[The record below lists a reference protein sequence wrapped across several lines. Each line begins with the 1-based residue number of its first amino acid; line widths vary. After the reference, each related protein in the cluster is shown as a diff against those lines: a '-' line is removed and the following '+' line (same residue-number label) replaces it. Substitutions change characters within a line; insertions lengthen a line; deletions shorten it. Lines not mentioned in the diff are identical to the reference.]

1 MRKLLDGLHYGTAC
15 PGMGHG
21 SENVRI
27 SLAIDIRGVKIAITP
42 SYFITAR
49 ILSSERGGKR

>member
-1 MRKLLDGLHYGTAC
+1 
-15 PGMGHG
+15 MGHG